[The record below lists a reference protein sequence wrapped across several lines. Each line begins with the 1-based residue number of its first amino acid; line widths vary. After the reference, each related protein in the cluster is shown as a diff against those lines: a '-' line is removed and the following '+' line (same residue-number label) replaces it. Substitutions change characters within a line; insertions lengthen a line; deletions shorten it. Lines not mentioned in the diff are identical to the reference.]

1 MRVVLF
7 TGKGGRRQDDAGRG
21 HRGAAG
27 RSRTQDAGRLHR
39 PGALAR
45 RRAGGRAAT
54 ASRPSWNPGLFGAHI
69 DTRALLDR
77 SWGELQGHLRTLLA
91 GAGVDELVAD
101 ELTVLPGVEELLAL
115 GEVRRATESGPWEV
129 VVVDCGPTA
138 ETLRLLGLPEA
149 LSGYLERLFP
159 AHRRA
164 VRGLLAG
171 LSGGGRDELPAWDR
185 TIDAL
190 DGLAE
195 QLIGLRALLADAQTS
210 IRLVLT
216 PERVVAAETR
226 RTLTAL
232 ALHGLRVDG
241 LVANR
246 VQPRPPRSLRGPAAR
261 WLRER
266 HTEQQA
272 VLAELAALRAAGA
285 DRRPTPR
292 PSRPGSRRCWPL
304 AAVAVRRRRP
314 GRWPGRAAGTAAAG
328 APHRAASAWRST
340 PSSSSVL
347 RLPGA
352 AGAPLELAR
361 VDDDLAVT
369 AGGTRRMVALP
380 AVLQRLHG
388 DRGPAATATSCA
400 WCSCPTRRCGRRPAG
415 DRGTV
420 DGRRRAERP
429 APARRTRGLRRP
441 SRSRRPSCGRSPCA
455 ALDRL
460 EPALLRLRTGPPTTP
475 APPACAGCPVC
486 ARAGRAPRGAA
497 RAGGDAWPSSS
508 AGC

>member
-1 MRVVLF
+1 VLF
-7 TGKGGRRQDDAGRG
+7 TGKGGVGK
-21 HRGAAG
+21 
-27 RSRTQDAGRLHR
+27 TT
-39 PGALAR
+39 LA
-45 RRAGGRAAT
+45 AAT
-54 ASRPSWNPGLFGAHI
+54 AARLARSGRKTLVVSTDPAHSLGDALEAELSGEPAELEPGLFGAHV
-69 DTRALLDR
+69 DTRTLLDH
-77 SWGELQGHLRTLLA
+77 SWGELQGHLRTVLA

-115 GEVRRATESGPWEV
+115 GEVRRAAESGPWEV

-138 ETLRLLGLPEA
+138 ETLRLLALPEA

-171 LSGGGRDELPAWDR
+171 LSGGGRDQLPAWDR

-195 QLIGLRALLADAQTS
+195 RLTGLRAFLAAEQTS

-246 VQPRPPRSLRGPAAR
+246 VQPAPPRSLRGPAAR

-272 VLAELAALRAAGA
+272 VLAELQTLSL
-285 DRRPTPR
+285 P
-292 PSRPGSRRCWPL
+292 
-304 AAVAVRRRRP
+304 VR
-314 GRWPGRAAGTAAAG
+314 TAAYTAAEPTG
-328 APHRAASAWRST
+328 IPALVQVAASLYGTDDPAASAPAEPEPLLQVRRSRGVGGAVD
-340 PSSSSVL
+340 SEFELVL

-369 AGGTRRMVALP
+369 AGGTRRMVGLP
-380 AVLQRLHG
+380 SVL
-388 DRGPAATATSCA
+388 
-400 WCSCPTRRCGRRPAG
+400 RRC
-415 DRGTV
+415 TI
-420 DGRRRAERP
+420 
-429 APARRTRGLRRP
+429 T
-441 SRSRRPSCGRSPCA
+441 
-455 ALDRL
+455 
-460 EPALLRLRTGPPTTP
+460 
-475 APPACAGCPVC
+475 
-486 ARAGRAPRGAA
+486 AA
-497 RAGGDAWPSSS
+497 RLDGDDLCVVFAPDPAQWPSVRP
-508 AGC
+508 